1 MHSLYVVGLN
11 FYLQSAKRKWSL
23 TSCTKC
29 YSAHHSARGE
39 SVEDEVCQELLVYI
53 PERPQNIQ
61 LSRPITAIEGP
72 LSVLN
77 SLCNT
82 GNNTHC
88 LWGRGCGEVLWLV
101 WGPIPVPTGKLL
113 STAIAFYIHREIRG
127 RRDELVTNL
136 QGYLKVGNVNPQA
149 VNF

>member
-88 LWGRGCGEVLWLV
+88 LWGRDAGKCYGWCGGQSQYPRENCYLRQL
-101 WGPIPVPTGKLL
+101 PSTFIGK
-113 STAIAFYIHREIRG
+113 S
-127 RRDELVTNL
+127 RDDATN
-136 QGYLKVGNVNPQA
+136 
-149 VNF
+149 